1 MKVASWCPQR
11 AATWTHLGQ
20 TVDGFGPVI
29 FGFDF
34 LIQAVQKRRSRAETQ
49 RRGESDGP
57 SRVEVFGSEP
67 NSSAALSVYFP
78 PLRLC
83 ASARDS
89 WGGSRFFL
97 PALMGNRLSRPAIG
111 VGGVRSPLQGLR
123 MEARWD
129 DMTQGDEAVKKSLD
143 EQKHFTQ
150 RRKAGKGAKKTK
162 QLFFASL
169 RALASLREIVGFFTA
184 SMPWAR
190 LGRPVGV
197 GERTESRRSRQTAPT
212 PALVFTR

>member
-1 MKVASWCPQR
+1 
-11 AATWTHLGQ
+11 
-20 TVDGFGPVI
+20 
-29 FGFDF
+29 
-34 LIQAVQKRRSRAETQ
+34 
-49 RRGESDGP
+49 
-57 SRVEVFGSEP
+57 
-67 NSSAALSVYFP
+67 
-78 PLRLC
+78 
-83 ASARDS
+83 
-89 WGGSRFFL
+89 
-97 PALMGNRLSRPAIG
+97 
-111 VGGVRSPLQGLR
+111 

-169 RALASLREIVGFFTA
+169 HALASLREIVGFFTA

-190 LGRPVGV
+190 LGRPVGA